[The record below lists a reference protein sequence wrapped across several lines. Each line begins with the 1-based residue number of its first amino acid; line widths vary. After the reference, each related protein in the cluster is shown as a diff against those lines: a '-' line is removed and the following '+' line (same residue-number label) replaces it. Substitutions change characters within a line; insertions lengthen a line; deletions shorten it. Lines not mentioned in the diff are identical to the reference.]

1 MVVADK
7 TTLQQYLQKF
17 FGFDTF
23 KGQQEEIIS
32 SLLAKKDTF
41 VIMPTGGGKSLCY
54 QLPALVSE
62 GTAIII
68 SPLIALMKNQVDAL
82 RNFGNEDGIAHFL
95 NSSLTKPEI
104 AKVKKDIT
112 DGKTKLLY
120 VAPESL
126 TKQENV
132 IFFNEIKI
140 SFFAID
146 EAHCISE
153 WGHDFRPEY
162 RRIRTIIEEIGTVPI
177 IALTATATPKVQQDI
192 QKNLGM
198 TDANVYK
205 SSFNRGNLYY
215 EVRPKQNVI
224 KEIIKYV
231 KTQHGKSGIIYCLSR
246 KKVEELAETLRVNG
260 VKAQAYHAGL
270 EAKERAHTQDAFL
283 MEDID
288 VRGITNIS
296 SGKMGA
302 AIANTAE
309 SMGAKVTLIT
319 SNHKDY
325 LKNINAIYVSD
336 AQSMHDAVLKHISDQ
351 DIFISVAAVSD
362 FKPKEKLNGKLKKDT
377 ASMNLQL
384 EPTIDILKEVGL
396 SKNKIFKVGF
406 AAESE
411 NLIENAKK
419 KLRTK
424 NLDLI
429 VANLIQESMGLED
442 TKVSIIDKNTVIDL
456 PKSNKIETAKVILEE
471 IARHMSMDK

>member
-1 MVVADK
+1 MASHKIILGITGGIAAYKAAELTRLLVKDDFDVQVVMTESASQFITPLTFQALSGKEVLTSLWKSNTSNGMSHIELSRNYDLIVIAPASANFLAKLTHGFADDLLSSLCLARNCPIAVAPAMNVHMW
-7 TTLQQYLQKF
+7 TNQATQRNVSQLQQ
-17 FGFDTF
+17 
-23 KGQQEEIIS
+23 
-32 SLLAKKDTF
+32 
-41 VIMPTGGGKSLCY
+41 
-54 QLPALVSE
+54 
-62 GTAIII
+62 
-68 SPLIALMKNQVDAL
+68 
-82 RNFGNEDGIAHFL
+82 DG
-95 NSSLTKPEI
+95 
-104 AKVKKDIT
+104 
-112 DGKTKLLY
+112 
-120 VAPESL
+120 
-126 TKQENV
+126 V
-132 IFFNEIKI
+132 IFFGPDSGEQ
-140 SFFAID
+140 ACGD
-146 EAHCISE
+146 
-153 WGHDFRPEY
+153 
-162 RRIRTIIEEIGTVPI
+162 IG
-177 IALTATATPKVQQDI
+177 
-192 QKNLGM
+192 LGRM
-198 TDANVYK
+198 LDT
-205 SSFNRGNLYY
+205 
-215 EVRPKQNVI
+215 
-224 KEIIKYV
+224 
-231 KTQHGKSGIIYCLSR
+231 
-246 KKVEELAETLRVNG
+246 EELFRSIKNHFIPKLFKG
-260 VKAQAYHAGL
+260 K
-270 EAKERAHTQDAFL
+270 KIL
-283 MEDID
+283 MTSGGTIEMIDD

-377 ASMNLQL
+377 ASMSLQL

-419 KLRTK
+419 KLKTK

-442 TKVSIIDKNTVIDL
+442 AKVSIIDKNTVIDV

-471 IARHMSMDK
+471 IARHMSIDK

>member
-1 MVVADK
+1 LASHKIILGITGGIAAYKAAELTRLLVKDDFDVQVVMTESASQFITPLTFQALSGKEVLTSLWKSNTSNGMSHIELSRNYDLIVIAPASANFLAKLTHGFADDLLSSLCLARNCPIAVAPAMNVHMW
-7 TTLQQYLQKF
+7 TNQATQRNVSQLQQ
-17 FGFDTF
+17 
-23 KGQQEEIIS
+23 
-32 SLLAKKDTF
+32 
-41 VIMPTGGGKSLCY
+41 
-54 QLPALVSE
+54 
-62 GTAIII
+62 
-68 SPLIALMKNQVDAL
+68 
-82 RNFGNEDGIAHFL
+82 DG
-95 NSSLTKPEI
+95 
-104 AKVKKDIT
+104 
-112 DGKTKLLY
+112 
-120 VAPESL
+120 
-126 TKQENV
+126 V
-132 IFFNEIKI
+132 IFFGPDSGEQ
-140 SFFAID
+140 ACGD
-146 EAHCISE
+146 
-153 WGHDFRPEY
+153 
-162 RRIRTIIEEIGTVPI
+162 IG
-177 IALTATATPKVQQDI
+177 
-192 QKNLGM
+192 LGRM
-198 TDANVYK
+198 LDT
-205 SSFNRGNLYY
+205 
-215 EVRPKQNVI
+215 
-224 KEIIKYV
+224 
-231 KTQHGKSGIIYCLSR
+231 
-246 KKVEELAETLRVNG
+246 EELFRSIKNHFIPKLFKG
-260 VKAQAYHAGL
+260 K
-270 EAKERAHTQDAFL
+270 KIL
-283 MEDID
+283 MTSGGTIEMIDD

-442 TKVSIIDKNTVIDL
+442 TKVSIINKNTVIDL

>member
-1 MVVADK
+1 MASHKIILGITGGIAAYKAAELTRLLVKDDFDVQVVMTESASQFITPLTFQALSGKEVLTSLWKSNTSNGMSHIELSRNYDLIVIAPASANFLAKLTHGFADDLLSSLCLARNCPIAVAPAMNVHMW
-7 TTLQQYLQKF
+7 TNQATQRNVSQLQQ
-17 FGFDTF
+17 
-23 KGQQEEIIS
+23 
-32 SLLAKKDTF
+32 
-41 VIMPTGGGKSLCY
+41 
-54 QLPALVSE
+54 
-62 GTAIII
+62 
-68 SPLIALMKNQVDAL
+68 
-82 RNFGNEDGIAHFL
+82 DG
-95 NSSLTKPEI
+95 
-104 AKVKKDIT
+104 
-112 DGKTKLLY
+112 
-120 VAPESL
+120 
-126 TKQENV
+126 V
-132 IFFNEIKI
+132 IFFGPDSGEQ
-140 SFFAID
+140 ACGD
-146 EAHCISE
+146 
-153 WGHDFRPEY
+153 
-162 RRIRTIIEEIGTVPI
+162 IG
-177 IALTATATPKVQQDI
+177 
-192 QKNLGM
+192 LGRM
-198 TDANVYK
+198 LDT
-205 SSFNRGNLYY
+205 
-215 EVRPKQNVI
+215 
-224 KEIIKYV
+224 
-231 KTQHGKSGIIYCLSR
+231 
-246 KKVEELAETLRVNG
+246 EELFRSIKNHFIPKLFKG
-260 VKAQAYHAGL
+260 K
-270 EAKERAHTQDAFL
+270 KIL
-283 MEDID
+283 MTSGGTIEMIDD

-309 SMGAKVTLIT
+309 SMGATVTLIT

>member
-1 MVVADK
+1 LASHKIILGITGGIAAYKAAELTRLLVKDDFDVQVVMTESASQFITPLTFQALSGKEVLTSLWKSNTSNGMSHIELSRNYDLIVIAPASANFLAKLTHGFADDLLSSLCLARNCPIAVAPAMNVHMW
-7 TTLQQYLQKF
+7 TNQATQRNVSQLQQ
-17 FGFDTF
+17 
-23 KGQQEEIIS
+23 
-32 SLLAKKDTF
+32 
-41 VIMPTGGGKSLCY
+41 
-54 QLPALVSE
+54 
-62 GTAIII
+62 
-68 SPLIALMKNQVDAL
+68 
-82 RNFGNEDGIAHFL
+82 DG
-95 NSSLTKPEI
+95 
-104 AKVKKDIT
+104 
-112 DGKTKLLY
+112 
-120 VAPESL
+120 
-126 TKQENV
+126 V
-132 IFFNEIKI
+132 IFFGPDSGEQ
-140 SFFAID
+140 ACGD
-146 EAHCISE
+146 
-153 WGHDFRPEY
+153 
-162 RRIRTIIEEIGTVPI
+162 IG
-177 IALTATATPKVQQDI
+177 
-192 QKNLGM
+192 LGRM
-198 TDANVYK
+198 LDT
-205 SSFNRGNLYY
+205 
-215 EVRPKQNVI
+215 
-224 KEIIKYV
+224 
-231 KTQHGKSGIIYCLSR
+231 
-246 KKVEELAETLRVNG
+246 EELFRSIKNYFIPKLFKG
-260 VKAQAYHAGL
+260 K
-270 EAKERAHTQDAFL
+270 KIL
-283 MEDID
+283 MTSGGTIEMIDD

>member
-1 MVVADK
+1 MASHKIILGVTGGIAAYKAAELTRLLVKDDFDVQVVMTESASQFITPLTFQALSGKEVLTSLWKSNTSNGMSHIELSRNYDLIVIAPASANFLAKLTHGFADDLLSSLCLARNCPIAVAPAMNVHMW
-7 TTLQQYLQKF
+7 TNQATQRNVSQLQQ
-17 FGFDTF
+17 
-23 KGQQEEIIS
+23 
-32 SLLAKKDTF
+32 
-41 VIMPTGGGKSLCY
+41 
-54 QLPALVSE
+54 
-62 GTAIII
+62 
-68 SPLIALMKNQVDAL
+68 
-82 RNFGNEDGIAHFL
+82 DG
-95 NSSLTKPEI
+95 
-104 AKVKKDIT
+104 
-112 DGKTKLLY
+112 
-120 VAPESL
+120 
-126 TKQENV
+126 V
-132 IFFNEIKI
+132 IFFGPDSGEQ
-140 SFFAID
+140 ACGD
-146 EAHCISE
+146 
-153 WGHDFRPEY
+153 
-162 RRIRTIIEEIGTVPI
+162 IG
-177 IALTATATPKVQQDI
+177 
-192 QKNLGM
+192 LGRM
-198 TDANVYK
+198 LDT
-205 SSFNRGNLYY
+205 
-215 EVRPKQNVI
+215 
-224 KEIIKYV
+224 
-231 KTQHGKSGIIYCLSR
+231 
-246 KKVEELAETLRVNG
+246 EELFRSIKNHFIPKLFKG
-260 VKAQAYHAGL
+260 K
-270 EAKERAHTQDAFL
+270 KIL
-283 MEDID
+283 MTSGGTIEMIDD

-325 LKNINAIYVSD
+325 LKNINTIYVSD

>member
-1 MVVADK
+1 MASHKIILGITGGIAAYKAAELTRLLVKDDFDVQVVMTESASQFITPLTFQALSGKEVLTSLWKSNTSNGMSHIELSRNYDLIVIAPASANFLAKLTHGFADDLLSSLCLARNCPIAVAPAMNVHMW
-7 TTLQQYLQKF
+7 TNQATQRNVSQLQQ
-17 FGFDTF
+17 
-23 KGQQEEIIS
+23 
-32 SLLAKKDTF
+32 
-41 VIMPTGGGKSLCY
+41 
-54 QLPALVSE
+54 
-62 GTAIII
+62 
-68 SPLIALMKNQVDAL
+68 
-82 RNFGNEDGIAHFL
+82 DG
-95 NSSLTKPEI
+95 
-104 AKVKKDIT
+104 
-112 DGKTKLLY
+112 
-120 VAPESL
+120 
-126 TKQENV
+126 V
-132 IFFNEIKI
+132 IFFGPDSGEQ
-140 SFFAID
+140 ACGD
-146 EAHCISE
+146 
-153 WGHDFRPEY
+153 
-162 RRIRTIIEEIGTVPI
+162 IG
-177 IALTATATPKVQQDI
+177 
-192 QKNLGM
+192 LGRM
-198 TDANVYK
+198 LDT
-205 SSFNRGNLYY
+205 
-215 EVRPKQNVI
+215 
-224 KEIIKYV
+224 
-231 KTQHGKSGIIYCLSR
+231 
-246 KKVEELAETLRVNG
+246 EELFRSIKNHFIPKLFKG
-260 VKAQAYHAGL
+260 K
-270 EAKERAHTQDAFL
+270 KIL
-283 MEDID
+283 MTSGGTIEMIDD

-325 LKNINAIYVSD
+325 LKNINTIYVSD

>member
-1 MVVADK
+1 MASHKIILGITGGIAAYKAAELTRLLVKDDFDVQVVMTESANQFITPLTFQALSGKEVLTSLWKSNTSNGMSHIELSRNYDLIVIAPASANFLAKLTHGFADDLLSSLCLARNCPIAVAPAMNVHMW
-7 TTLQQYLQKF
+7 TNQATQRNVSQLQQ
-17 FGFDTF
+17 
-23 KGQQEEIIS
+23 
-32 SLLAKKDTF
+32 
-41 VIMPTGGGKSLCY
+41 
-54 QLPALVSE
+54 
-62 GTAIII
+62 
-68 SPLIALMKNQVDAL
+68 
-82 RNFGNEDGIAHFL
+82 DG
-95 NSSLTKPEI
+95 
-104 AKVKKDIT
+104 
-112 DGKTKLLY
+112 
-120 VAPESL
+120 
-126 TKQENV
+126 V
-132 IFFNEIKI
+132 IFFGPDSGEQ
-140 SFFAID
+140 ACGD
-146 EAHCISE
+146 
-153 WGHDFRPEY
+153 
-162 RRIRTIIEEIGTVPI
+162 IG
-177 IALTATATPKVQQDI
+177 
-192 QKNLGM
+192 LGRM
-198 TDANVYK
+198 LDT
-205 SSFNRGNLYY
+205 
-215 EVRPKQNVI
+215 
-224 KEIIKYV
+224 
-231 KTQHGKSGIIYCLSR
+231 
-246 KKVEELAETLRVNG
+246 EELFRSIKNHFIPKLFKG
-260 VKAQAYHAGL
+260 K
-270 EAKERAHTQDAFL
+270 KIL
-283 MEDID
+283 MTSGGTIEMIDD

-325 LKNINAIYVSD
+325 LKNIHAIYVSD

-442 TKVSIIDKNTVIDL
+442 TKVSIIDKNTVIDV

-471 IARHMSMDK
+471 IARHMSIDK

>member
-1 MVVADK
+1 LASHKIILGITGGIAAYKAAELTRLLVKDDFDVQVVMTESASQFIAPLTFQALSGKEVLTSLWKSNTSNGMSHIELSRNYDLIVIAPASANFLAKLTHGFADDLLSSLCLARNCPIAVAPAMNVHMW
-7 TTLQQYLQKF
+7 TNQATQRNVSQLQQ
-17 FGFDTF
+17 
-23 KGQQEEIIS
+23 
-32 SLLAKKDTF
+32 
-41 VIMPTGGGKSLCY
+41 
-54 QLPALVSE
+54 
-62 GTAIII
+62 
-68 SPLIALMKNQVDAL
+68 
-82 RNFGNEDGIAHFL
+82 DG
-95 NSSLTKPEI
+95 
-104 AKVKKDIT
+104 
-112 DGKTKLLY
+112 
-120 VAPESL
+120 
-126 TKQENV
+126 V
-132 IFFNEIKI
+132 IFFGPDSGEQ
-140 SFFAID
+140 ACGD
-146 EAHCISE
+146 
-153 WGHDFRPEY
+153 
-162 RRIRTIIEEIGTVPI
+162 IG
-177 IALTATATPKVQQDI
+177 
-192 QKNLGM
+192 LGRM
-198 TDANVYK
+198 LDT
-205 SSFNRGNLYY
+205 
-215 EVRPKQNVI
+215 
-224 KEIIKYV
+224 
-231 KTQHGKSGIIYCLSR
+231 
-246 KKVEELAETLRVNG
+246 EELFRSIKNHFIPKLFKG
-260 VKAQAYHAGL
+260 K
-270 EAKERAHTQDAFL
+270 KIL
-283 MEDID
+283 MTSGGTIEMIDD

-325 LKNINAIYVSD
+325 LKNIHAIYVSD

-456 PKSNKIETAKVILEE
+456 PKSNKMETAKVILEE

>member
-1 MVVADK
+1 MASHKIILGITGGIAAYKAAELTRLLVKDDFDVQVVMTESASQFITPLTFQALSGKEVLTSLWKSNTSNGMSHIELSRNYDLIVIAPASANFLAKLTHGFADDLLSSLCLARNCPIAVAPAMNVHMW
-7 TTLQQYLQKF
+7 TNQATQRNVSQLQQ
-17 FGFDTF
+17 
-23 KGQQEEIIS
+23 
-32 SLLAKKDTF
+32 
-41 VIMPTGGGKSLCY
+41 
-54 QLPALVSE
+54 
-62 GTAIII
+62 
-68 SPLIALMKNQVDAL
+68 
-82 RNFGNEDGIAHFL
+82 DG
-95 NSSLTKPEI
+95 
-104 AKVKKDIT
+104 
-112 DGKTKLLY
+112 
-120 VAPESL
+120 
-126 TKQENV
+126 V
-132 IFFNEIKI
+132 IFFGPDSGEQ
-140 SFFAID
+140 ACGD
-146 EAHCISE
+146 
-153 WGHDFRPEY
+153 
-162 RRIRTIIEEIGTVPI
+162 IG
-177 IALTATATPKVQQDI
+177 
-192 QKNLGM
+192 LGRM
-198 TDANVYK
+198 LDT
-205 SSFNRGNLYY
+205 
-215 EVRPKQNVI
+215 
-224 KEIIKYV
+224 
-231 KTQHGKSGIIYCLSR
+231 
-246 KKVEELAETLRVNG
+246 EELFRSIKNHFIPKLFKG
-260 VKAQAYHAGL
+260 K
-270 EAKERAHTQDAFL
+270 KIL
-283 MEDID
+283 MTSGGTIEMIDD

-377 ASMNLQL
+377 ASMSLQL

-419 KLRTK
+419 KLKTK

-442 TKVSIIDKNTVIDL
+442 TKVSIIDKNTVIDV

>member
-1 MVVADK
+1 LASHKIILGITGGIAAYKAAELTRLLVKDDFDVQVVMTESASQFITPLTFQALSGKEVLTSLWKSNTSNGMSHIELSRNYDLIVIAPASANFLAKLTHGFADDLLSSLCLARNCPIAVAPAMNVHMW
-7 TTLQQYLQKF
+7 TNQATQRNVSQLQQ
-17 FGFDTF
+17 
-23 KGQQEEIIS
+23 
-32 SLLAKKDTF
+32 
-41 VIMPTGGGKSLCY
+41 
-54 QLPALVSE
+54 
-62 GTAIII
+62 
-68 SPLIALMKNQVDAL
+68 
-82 RNFGNEDGIAHFL
+82 DG
-95 NSSLTKPEI
+95 
-104 AKVKKDIT
+104 
-112 DGKTKLLY
+112 
-120 VAPESL
+120 
-126 TKQENV
+126 V
-132 IFFNEIKI
+132 IFFGPDSGEQ
-140 SFFAID
+140 ACGD
-146 EAHCISE
+146 
-153 WGHDFRPEY
+153 
-162 RRIRTIIEEIGTVPI
+162 IG
-177 IALTATATPKVQQDI
+177 
-192 QKNLGM
+192 LGRM
-198 TDANVYK
+198 LDT
-205 SSFNRGNLYY
+205 
-215 EVRPKQNVI
+215 
-224 KEIIKYV
+224 
-231 KTQHGKSGIIYCLSR
+231 
-246 KKVEELAETLRVNG
+246 EELFRSIKNYFIPKLFKG
-260 VKAQAYHAGL
+260 K
-270 EAKERAHTQDAFL
+270 KIL
-283 MEDID
+283 MTSGGTIEMIDD

-325 LKNINAIYVSD
+325 LKNIHAIYVSD

-442 TKVSIIDKNTVIDL
+442 TKVSIIDKNTVIDV

>member
-1 MVVADK
+1 MASHKIILGITGGIAAYKAAELTRLLVKDDFDVQVVMTESASQFITPLTFQALSGKEVLTSLWKSNTSNGMSHIELSRNYDLIVIAPASANFLAKLTHGFADDLLSSLCLARNCPIAVAPAMNVHMW
-7 TTLQQYLQKF
+7 TNQATQRNVSQLQQ
-17 FGFDTF
+17 
-23 KGQQEEIIS
+23 
-32 SLLAKKDTF
+32 
-41 VIMPTGGGKSLCY
+41 
-54 QLPALVSE
+54 
-62 GTAIII
+62 
-68 SPLIALMKNQVDAL
+68 
-82 RNFGNEDGIAHFL
+82 DG
-95 NSSLTKPEI
+95 
-104 AKVKKDIT
+104 
-112 DGKTKLLY
+112 
-120 VAPESL
+120 
-126 TKQENV
+126 V
-132 IFFNEIKI
+132 IFFGPDSGEQ
-140 SFFAID
+140 ACGD
-146 EAHCISE
+146 
-153 WGHDFRPEY
+153 
-162 RRIRTIIEEIGTVPI
+162 IG
-177 IALTATATPKVQQDI
+177 
-192 QKNLGM
+192 LGRM
-198 TDANVYK
+198 LDT
-205 SSFNRGNLYY
+205 
-215 EVRPKQNVI
+215 
-224 KEIIKYV
+224 
-231 KTQHGKSGIIYCLSR
+231 
-246 KKVEELAETLRVNG
+246 EELFRSIKNHFIPKLFKG
-260 VKAQAYHAGL
+260 K
-270 EAKERAHTQDAFL
+270 KIL
-283 MEDID
+283 MTSGGTIEMIDD

-362 FKPKEKLNGKLKKDT
+362 FKPKEKLNGKLKKDI

>member
-1 MVVADK
+1 MASHKIILGITGGIAAYKAAELTRLLVKDDFDVQVVMTESASQFITPLTFQALSGKEVLTSLWKSNTSNGMSHIELSRNYDLIVIAPASANFLAKLTHGFADDLLSSLCLARNCPIAVAPAMNVHMW
-7 TTLQQYLQKF
+7 TNQATQRNVSQLQQ
-17 FGFDTF
+17 
-23 KGQQEEIIS
+23 
-32 SLLAKKDTF
+32 
-41 VIMPTGGGKSLCY
+41 
-54 QLPALVSE
+54 
-62 GTAIII
+62 
-68 SPLIALMKNQVDAL
+68 
-82 RNFGNEDGIAHFL
+82 DG
-95 NSSLTKPEI
+95 
-104 AKVKKDIT
+104 
-112 DGKTKLLY
+112 
-120 VAPESL
+120 
-126 TKQENV
+126 V
-132 IFFNEIKI
+132 IFFGPDSGEQ
-140 SFFAID
+140 ACGD
-146 EAHCISE
+146 
-153 WGHDFRPEY
+153 
-162 RRIRTIIEEIGTVPI
+162 IG
-177 IALTATATPKVQQDI
+177 
-192 QKNLGM
+192 LGRM
-198 TDANVYK
+198 MDT
-205 SSFNRGNLYY
+205 
-215 EVRPKQNVI
+215 
-224 KEIIKYV
+224 
-231 KTQHGKSGIIYCLSR
+231 
-246 KKVEELAETLRVNG
+246 EELFRSIKNHFIPKLFKG
-260 VKAQAYHAGL
+260 K
-270 EAKERAHTQDAFL
+270 KIL
-283 MEDID
+283 MTSGGTIEMIDD

-456 PKSNKIETAKVILEE
+456 PKSNKMETAKVILEE

>member
-1 MVVADK
+1 MASHKIILGITGGIAAYKAAELTRLLVKDDFDVQVVMTESASQFITPLTFQALSGKEVLTSLWKSNTSNGMSHIELSRNYDLIVIAPASANFLAKLTHGFADDLLSSLCLARNCPIAVAPAMNVHMW
-7 TTLQQYLQKF
+7 TNQATQRNVSQLQQ
-17 FGFDTF
+17 
-23 KGQQEEIIS
+23 
-32 SLLAKKDTF
+32 
-41 VIMPTGGGKSLCY
+41 
-54 QLPALVSE
+54 
-62 GTAIII
+62 
-68 SPLIALMKNQVDAL
+68 
-82 RNFGNEDGIAHFL
+82 DG
-95 NSSLTKPEI
+95 
-104 AKVKKDIT
+104 
-112 DGKTKLLY
+112 
-120 VAPESL
+120 
-126 TKQENV
+126 V
-132 IFFNEIKI
+132 IFFGPDSGEQ
-140 SFFAID
+140 ACGD
-146 EAHCISE
+146 
-153 WGHDFRPEY
+153 
-162 RRIRTIIEEIGTVPI
+162 IG
-177 IALTATATPKVQQDI
+177 
-192 QKNLGM
+192 LGRM
-198 TDANVYK
+198 LDT
-205 SSFNRGNLYY
+205 
-215 EVRPKQNVI
+215 
-224 KEIIKYV
+224 
-231 KTQHGKSGIIYCLSR
+231 
-246 KKVEELAETLRVNG
+246 EELFRSIKNHFIPKLFKG
-260 VKAQAYHAGL
+260 K
-270 EAKERAHTQDAFL
+270 KIL
-283 MEDID
+283 MTSGGTIEMIDD

-325 LKNINAIYVSD
+325 SKNINTIYVGD
-336 AQSMHDAVLKHISDQ
+336 AHSMHDAVLKHISDQ

-442 TKVSIIDKNTVIDL
+442 AKVSIIDKNTVIDV

>member
-1 MVVADK
+1 MASHKIILGITGGIAAYKAAELTRLLVKDDFDVQVVMTESASQFITPLTFQALSGKEVLTSLWKSNTSNGMSHIELSRNYDLIVIAPASANFLAKLTHGFADDLLSSLCLARNCPIAVAPAMNVHMW
-7 TTLQQYLQKF
+7 TNQATQRNVSQLQQ
-17 FGFDTF
+17 
-23 KGQQEEIIS
+23 
-32 SLLAKKDTF
+32 
-41 VIMPTGGGKSLCY
+41 
-54 QLPALVSE
+54 
-62 GTAIII
+62 
-68 SPLIALMKNQVDAL
+68 
-82 RNFGNEDGIAHFL
+82 DG
-95 NSSLTKPEI
+95 
-104 AKVKKDIT
+104 
-112 DGKTKLLY
+112 
-120 VAPESL
+120 
-126 TKQENV
+126 V
-132 IFFNEIKI
+132 IFFGPDSGEQ
-140 SFFAID
+140 ACGD
-146 EAHCISE
+146 
-153 WGHDFRPEY
+153 
-162 RRIRTIIEEIGTVPI
+162 IG
-177 IALTATATPKVQQDI
+177 
-192 QKNLGM
+192 LGRM
-198 TDANVYK
+198 MDT
-205 SSFNRGNLYY
+205 
-215 EVRPKQNVI
+215 
-224 KEIIKYV
+224 
-231 KTQHGKSGIIYCLSR
+231 
-246 KKVEELAETLRVNG
+246 EELFRSIKNHFIPKLFKG
-260 VKAQAYHAGL
+260 K
-270 EAKERAHTQDAFL
+270 KIL
-283 MEDID
+283 MTSGGTIEMIDD

-296 SGKMGA
+296 SGKMGD

-325 LKNINAIYVSD
+325 LKNIHAIYVSD

>member
-1 MVVADK
+1 LASHKIILGITGGIAAYKAAELTRLLVKDDFDVQVVMTESASQFITPLTFQALSGKEVLTSLWKSNTSNGMSHIELSRNYDLIVIAPASANFLAKLTHGFADDLLSSLCLARNCPIAVAPAMNVHMW
-7 TTLQQYLQKF
+7 TNQATQRNVSQLQQ
-17 FGFDTF
+17 
-23 KGQQEEIIS
+23 
-32 SLLAKKDTF
+32 
-41 VIMPTGGGKSLCY
+41 
-54 QLPALVSE
+54 
-62 GTAIII
+62 
-68 SPLIALMKNQVDAL
+68 
-82 RNFGNEDGIAHFL
+82 DG
-95 NSSLTKPEI
+95 
-104 AKVKKDIT
+104 
-112 DGKTKLLY
+112 
-120 VAPESL
+120 
-126 TKQENV
+126 V
-132 IFFNEIKI
+132 IFFGPDSGEQ
-140 SFFAID
+140 ACGD
-146 EAHCISE
+146 
-153 WGHDFRPEY
+153 
-162 RRIRTIIEEIGTVPI
+162 IG
-177 IALTATATPKVQQDI
+177 
-192 QKNLGM
+192 LGRM
-198 TDANVYK
+198 LDT
-205 SSFNRGNLYY
+205 
-215 EVRPKQNVI
+215 
-224 KEIIKYV
+224 
-231 KTQHGKSGIIYCLSR
+231 
-246 KKVEELAETLRVNG
+246 EELFRSIKNHFIPKLFKG
-260 VKAQAYHAGL
+260 K
-270 EAKERAHTQDAFL
+270 KIL
-283 MEDID
+283 MTSGGTIEMIDD

-442 TKVSIIDKNTVIDL
+442 TKVSIIDKNTVIDV